1 MGTAYPSTPG
11 VREIGSTTMRYIP
24 ELYSGKLLVKFYAA
38 TVFGAIANTDY
49 EGEIRQQGDT
59 VYIRSVPTIIVRDHK
74 KGQTLVHQTPE
85 STSVSLLVDKGKY
98 WAFAT
103 DDVDDGQTDIK
114 NYHDVWTTD
123 ASEQLKIKIDT
134 DILANVFADAHASNQ
149 GLTAGVESASIN
161 LGVSGTPLQ
170 LSKTNI
176 LDVLVDCGTVL
187 DEQNVPESG
196 RYIVMA
202 PIFCGMVK
210 KSDLKDASLAGDG
223 TSILRNGRLGMIDRF
238 TIYSSNLLTKTSDG
252 GETVFNMVF
261 GQMTALTFASQLV
274 KNENLINPTGFGTLF
289 RGLQV
294 YGYKVIK
301 PEAFGWLYAYK

>member
-1 MGTAYPSTPG
+1 
-11 VREIGSTTMRYIP
+11 MRYIP

-38 TVFGAIANTDY
+38 TVFGSIANTDY
-49 EGEIRQQGDT
+49 EGEIKQQGDT
-59 VYIRSVPTIIVRDHK
+59 VYIRSVPNIIIREHK

-85 STSVSLLVDKGKY
+85 STAVPLLIDKGRY

-103 DDVDDGQTDIK
+103 DDVDDAQTDIK

-123 ASEQLKIKIDT
+123 ASEQLKISIDR

-149 GLTAGVESASIN
+149 GSTAGLESSSIN
-161 LGVSGTPLQ
+161 LGETAAPLP
-170 LSKTNI
+170 LTKANI

-202 PIFCGMVK
+202 PIFCGMIK

-223 TSILRNGRLGMIDRF
+223 TSILRNGRVGMIDRF
-238 TIYSSNLLTKTSDG
+238 TIYSSNLLTKTADTFEG
-252 GETVFNMVF
+252 DAVTVFNMVF

-274 KNENLINPTGFGTLF
+274 KNENLKNPTGFGTLF

-294 YGYKVIK
+294 YGYEVIK
-301 PEAFGWLYAYK
+301 PEAFGHLYAFKSAA